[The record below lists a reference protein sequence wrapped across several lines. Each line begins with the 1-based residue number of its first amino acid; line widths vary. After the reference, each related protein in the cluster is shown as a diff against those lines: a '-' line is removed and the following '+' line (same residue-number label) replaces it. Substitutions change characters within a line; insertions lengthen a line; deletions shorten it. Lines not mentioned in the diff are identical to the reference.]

1 MLMEYIIFVDG
12 SFLEKTNFASC
23 AIIIFNN
30 NKLIR
35 KIVVNIT
42 DKMKT
47 SIEVELMAIKIAI
60 KHMTRIMRKV
70 EVKKILIF
78 SDCKSIVDVLNAQ
91 NKNRTFIKLNSNLYH
106 YVHSTN
112 ILLLN
117 KEGLNFRIEYLP
129 RKFNVA
135 HKYCTE
141 LLKKYK
147 TSHKVE
153 IM

>member
-1 MLMEYIIFVDG
+1 MEYIIFVDG

>member
-1 MLMEYIIFVDG
+1 MEYIIFVDG
-12 SFLEKTNFASC
+12 SFLEKAKFASC
-23 AIIIFNN
+23 SILIFNN
-30 NKLIR
+30 NKLIE
-35 KIVVNIT
+35 KILVTNI
-42 DKMKT
+42 DKMKN
-47 SIEVELMAIKIAI
+47 SIEVELLAIKVALKRMI
-60 KHMTRIMRKV
+60 KIMQKW

-78 SDCKSIVDVLNAQ
+78 SDCKSIIDVLNTQ
-91 NKNRTFIKLNSNLYH
+91 KKKNTFIKLNSNLYN

-112 ILLLN
+112 CLLLN
-117 KEGLNFRIEYLP
+117 KQELNFRIEYLP

-147 TSHKVE
+147 KSHKIE